1 MCIVGLLFLTLSSVL
16 SLLPALQTE
25 IFLDEGGVWR
35 GLWLVTKQRH
45 LLFFQDP
52 LYPSNRSTQL
62 PLSPSLTDTVDNKIF
77 LMNCSFGNAWFWDEA
92 QSSKPLVTGI
102 SGIWWFAKKK
112 ITAFFSVYHFSEC
125 SSLLFFFP
133 RKLKLQC
140 VQCCIRG
147 YSVRECSQGWAYR
160 LMTSPPPQV
169 FAFSSRAEKVH
180 VLYGSAGWLQLAAR
194 PPMRFREPEITLCR
208 GWGLPACR
216 LSEVCSSHV
225 FVCYIGRCLAQPL
238 FILKQLCALVCIYL
252 RDTAVIYSFS
262 HIYKVR
268 FQIMVT
274 CSSGQNEN

>member
-1 MCIVGLLFLTLSSVL
+1 MCIVGLLFLMLSSVL

-77 LMNCSFGNAWFWDEA
+77 LMNCSFGKAWFWDEA

-160 LMTSPPPQV
+160 VMTSPPPQV

-180 VLYGSAGWLQLAAR
+180 VLYGSAGWLQLAAS

-208 GWGLPACR
+208 GLRSPCLQTAWSLL
-216 LSEVCSSHV
+216 LSCLCVLHRKVLGSAPFHTEAALCSCLHISKRYS
-225 FVCYIGRCLAQPL
+225 CYL
-238 FILKQLCALVCIYL
+238 FIL
-252 RDTAVIYSFS
+252 T
-262 HIYKVR
+262 HIQSA
-268 FQIMVT
+268 FPNN
-274 CSSGQNEN
+274 GDL

>member
-1 MCIVGLLFLTLSSVL
+1 MLGFGMKPKVVSLWWQGYLVYDGLQRKK
-16 SLLPALQTE
+16 LQ
-25 IFLDEGGVWR
+25 
-35 GLWLVTKQRH
+35 H
-45 LLFFQDP
+45 
-52 LYPSNRSTQL
+52 
-62 PLSPSLTDTVDNKIF
+62 
-77 LMNCSFGNAWFWDEA
+77 
-92 QSSKPLVTGI
+92 
-102 SGIWWFAKKK
+102 
-112 ITAFFSVYHFSEC
+112 FFSVYHFSEC

-180 VLYGSAGWLQLAAR
+180 VLYGSAGWLQLAAS

-216 LSEVCSSHV
+216 LPEVCSSHV

-262 HIYKVR
+262 RTYKVH
-268 FQIMVT
+268 FWIMVT